1 MYKVALLFFMLFFT
15 SLYGEESKEIY
26 LTRFLYP
33 IKVDGRLN
41 EYDWKHAAQIKNF
54 YSFRPIDGKPA
65 TEQTAVLMGYS
76 KDALYMA
83 VICFDPSPAKIRASI
98 TNRDDIFDDD
108 FIILYLDTFNDG
120 KNAYQF
126 AFNPYGIQAD
136 GIYLDSVGDDFN
148 PDYIFYSKGRRF
160 KKGYILEIE
169 IPFKSLRFPAQ
180 RDLTWGMSILRRIN
194 HLDKDIIWPA
204 VSRNQST
211 FIPQFGKLKGISN
224 IRPGK
229 NIEIL
234 PELTSNQQGKLD
246 NNNFQEGP
254 IEVEAGVNLKYGITS
269 NFTVDLT
276 YNPDFSQIEA
286 DADKIDVNRR
296 FPLYY
301 DEKRP
306 FFLEGTNIF
315 QTPINAVY
323 TRRFVDPLAGIKATG
338 QIGDYSI
345 GILGSIDQYYG
356 SKDYLT
362 DISTN
367 QSYYDPSFNQQQF
380 IDKYLYKNSYH
391 GVFRLKRNILD
402 YSNIGLLAT
411 SREQQDI
418 YSRTFGLDGIL
429 NFDNQY
435 IFTYQALHSI
445 SQNFFDKKEKQDP
458 AFNASLYHGTR
469 TFSFQVFYNDIYP
482 DFEAAN
488 GFLERTDIRQFGSY
502 FWYDMLSEKSFF
514 TMIRPSLYSYQIYD
528 HENNKIEQIISPAF
542 TFETKGRTEIT
553 LTYFRIM
560 EEYLNKEFTKNQYMI
575 SLNNKTFSWLFFNF
589 EGIAGDGI
597 YYGYPPF
604 KGYVHSITTSVKL
617 KPTNQW
623 ESEIRLNN
631 YLFHGWYNSQ
641 KYRILQDI
649 YRFKTTYQFTRLLF
663 FRFILEHNNYYNDL
677 DLNILFSYQ
686 FIPGTVVFLGYNDY
700 LVEGL
705 NINYDLNIFS
715 HKYNRFSRGFFAKF
729 SYLLRF

>member
-1 MYKVALLFFMLFFT
+1 MHKIFIIFFLFCSTFLW
-15 SLYGEESKEIY
+15 GEEPDEIY
-26 LTRFLYP
+26 LERFLYP
-33 IKVDGRLN
+33 IKVDGLLN
-41 EYDWKHAAQIKNF
+41 EYDWKQAAQIKNF

-65 TEQTAVLMGYS
+65 KEETAVLMGYS
-76 KDALYMA
+76 KYALYVA
-83 VICFDPSPAKIRASI
+83 VICFDPIPSKIRASI

-148 PDYIFYSKGRRF
+148 PDYILYSKGRRF

-180 RDLTWGMSILRRIN
+180 RDLTWGISFLRRIN

-204 VSRNQST
+204 ISRNQST
-211 FIPQFGKLKGISN
+211 FIPQFGKLKGISG

-234 PELTSNQQGKLD
+234 PELTSNQQGELV
-246 NNNFQEGP
+246 NNDFKEGA
-254 IEVEAGVNLKYGITS
+254 IEYEAGINLKYGITS
-269 NFTVDLT
+269 NFTLDLA

-296 FPLYY
+296 FPLFY

-323 TRRFVDPLAGIKATG
+323 TRRIVNPLAGFKATG

-345 GILGSIDQYYG
+345 GILGSIDEYYG
-356 SKDYLT
+356 SKNYLNE
-362 DISTN
+362 ISQF
-367 QSYYDPSFNQQQF
+367 QSIYDPNFDQQKF
-380 IDKYLYKNSYH
+380 INKYLYKDSYH
-391 GVFRLKRNILD
+391 GVVRLKKNILD
-402 YSNIGLLAT
+402 YSNIGVLAT
-411 SREQQDI
+411 NKEQGDVF
-418 YSRTFGLDGIL
+418 SRTFGVDGTL
-429 NFDNQY
+429 NLANQY

-445 SQNFFDKKEKQDP
+445 SKNFFDGKQKNDP
-458 AFNASLYHGTR
+458 AFNASVYHGTR
-469 TFSFQVFYNDIYP
+469 TFSFQLFYNDIFP

-488 GFLERTDIRQFGSY
+488 GFLERTDTRQFGSY
-502 FWYDMLSEKSFF
+502 FWYDFLSEKSFF
-514 TMIRPSLYSYQIYD
+514 PMIKPSLYSYQIYD
-528 HENNKIEQIISPAF
+528 HENNKIEQIVSPAI
-542 TFETKGRTEIT
+542 TFETKGRTELT
-553 LTYFRIM
+553 LTYFRMM
-560 EEYLNKEFTKNQYMI
+560 EEFAYKEFIKNQYLI
-575 SLNNKTFSWLFFNF
+575 SLNNKTFSWLFLNI
-589 EGIAGDGI
+589 EAIAGDGI

-604 KGYVHSITTSVKL
+604 KGYVHSITSTIES

-623 ESEIRLNN
+623 ASEIRLNN
-631 YLFHGWYNSQ
+631 YLFHGWHNSQ
-641 KYRILQDI
+641 KYRIQQDI

-663 FRFILEHNNYYNDL
+663 LRLIVEHNNYYKDL
-677 DLNILFSYQ
+677 DLNVLFSYQ
-686 FIPGTVVFLGYNDY
+686 FIPGTVAFLGYNDY
-700 LVEGL
+700 FIEGL
-705 NINYDLNIFS
+705 NSKYNVNILN
-715 HKYNRFSRGFFAKF
+715 HKYNRFSRGFFAKV